1 MYLMYVINIYIL
13 TLLKIS
19 SAIVTNLIILR
30 LMLSIRYLSNDKGI
44 FTKQIIKI
52 RRWIYGYKTINK

>member
-1 MYLMYVINIYIL
+1 MYLMYVIKIYIL

-30 LMLSIRYLSNDKGI
+30 LMLCIRYLSNDKGI
-44 FTKQIIKI
+44 FTKQIIKT